1 MKYFPLIF
9 VLTFVAVGTTVAF
22 TQYRRLDV
30 VAPEMMQTNSR
41 RRPYMTA
48 TESYEFSTPNIK
60 ELAMEDERQLLKS
73 RMPPPVDEN
82 MTKFQV
88 EFRELL
94 EGILYTE
101 KELSTVLNPRLRS
114 ILEGIAASY
123 YEPAV
128 YRAFEVLYEDY
139 IPLRLAGRVVYR
151 ELRKVMV
158 ESKQYQQ
165 SEIATAMKHTGISR
179 SEIEDC
185 WLTFSQLVNGHK
197 LALNELENYTGPQTL
212 KFVLESGVDSVGSK
226 AKEEGSISFG
236 DLLICLHN
244 YKIRYRGNEKH
255 DAGGNVFQKDP
266 VTRNLLQEALN
277 LDGDLDG
284 QKTGRQSLSQRRQKF
299 NERYENML
307 VQFSKWKPLI
317 PSGEGR
323 RLDVL
328 KGCFVGSENPAV
340 VEALRI
346 IYVDYS
352 ALRLSG
358 DWIFKLVSALMGPI
372 ERRHQRRQEKILRP

>member
-1 MKYFPLIF
+1 MKCVPLVF

-22 TQYRRLDV
+22 TQYRRLEV
-30 VAPEMMQTNSR
+30 VAPRMMQTKSR
-41 RRPYMTA
+41 RRSYMTA
-48 TESYEFSTPNIK
+48 TDSYEYSTSSIK
-60 ELAMEDERQLLKS
+60 ELALEDERELLKS
-73 RMPPPVDEN
+73 LMPPPVDEN

-94 EGILYTE
+94 EGILYTK
-101 KELSTVLNPRLRS
+101 KELSTVLNPRLRA

-151 ELRKVMV
+151 ELRKVMD

-165 SEIATAMKHTGISR
+165 SEIAAAMKYTGITR

-185 WLTFSQLVNGHK
+185 WLTFSQLVNGQQ

-236 DLLICLHN
+236 DLIICLHN
-244 YKIRYRGNEKH
+244 YKIRYRGNEKD
-255 DAGGNVFQKDP
+255 DATGNVFQTDR
-266 VTRNLLQEALN
+266 VTGNLLQEALN
-277 LDGDLDG
+277 LDGDIDV
-284 QKTGRQSLSQRRQKF
+284 QKSTRQTLSERRQKF
-299 NERYENML
+299 NQRYDDML
-307 VQFSKWKPLI
+307 VQFSKWKSLI

-372 ERRHQRRQEKILRP
+372 ERRHKRRQEKILRP